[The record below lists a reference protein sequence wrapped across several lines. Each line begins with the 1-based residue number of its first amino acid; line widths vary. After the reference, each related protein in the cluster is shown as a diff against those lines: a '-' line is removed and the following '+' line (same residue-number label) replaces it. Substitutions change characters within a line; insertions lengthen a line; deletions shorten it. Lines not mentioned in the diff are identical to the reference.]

1 MERPDFRQ
9 MNEQIAGLL
18 KLDAATLDM
27 FEQTQ
32 KFKEEAVS
40 SCARWKI
47 RQAAPGLGSIPV
59 EELKNSRAGI
69 RIALLKDAGYQSL
82 YDLWKADNTQLA
94 SVPGIGQKQVTS
106 IRMVLDQMTAE
117 LAAGESIRLP
127 QEREDPE
134 TESLIR
140 VLARYRLAEQ
150 VCNDSHSACE
160 KHHSFLT
167 EIIQKIRIRSRLR
180 WLFSGTAAKKES
192 TDAWRKL
199 QAYCESSAFARIQR
213 FYALYLEAVSIS
225 DEDAFSDYER
235 NSASYY
241 VLLEKLIPAQEHEEK
256 IYGSIPAQLAS
267 QISKEELM
275 LDGFRGDLRGYQR
288 FGVQYILHQQH
299 VLLGDEM
306 GLGKTIE
313 AIAVMVH
320 LKNAGAPDDVR
331 FLVICPASVMVNWY
345 REITRFSDIQAC
357 LLYGEDLEKN
367 FDAWGRSG
375 GAAVTNYESLKHIT
389 DRIDNHLRMDLLV
402 IDEAHYIK
410 NPDAKRTQYVRK
422 LDDESRNI
430 LLMTGTPLENKVDEM
445 CELIHFVRPDL
456 TDAIRS
462 YAGLRRSDEFREL
475 LSPVYLRRKA
485 EQVLQEL
492 PDLIEQDAWCSMTD
506 SDREAYAGAVKS
518 GSFMAMRRVSFLQEN
533 MEQSS
538 KVIRL
543 LELCTAAREDGK
555 KTVIYSYFRETLR
568 CVRRVLQD
576 AVCGEITGSTD
587 PLERQEIIDRFREAP
602 GGSVLLCQ
610 VQAGGM
616 GLNIQTASVVI
627 FCEPQ
632 IKPSLERQ
640 AVARVY
646 RMGQIRNV
654 LLYHLMCEGTLDEAI
669 RMVLAEKKN
678 EFSQYAEDSVMA
690 EAEASLADQ
699 DWIRRVVEEQRVR
712 YLPAVRDDSVI

>member
-69 RIALLKDAGYQSL
+69 RIALLKDAGYHSL
-82 YDLWKADNTQLA
+82 YDLWRADNMQLA

-150 VCNDSHSACE
+150 VCNDSRSACE

-167 EIIQKIRIRSRLR
+167 EIIQQIRIRSRLR
-180 WLFSGTAAKKES
+180 WLFSGAAAKKGS
-192 TDAWRKL
+192 TDAWKEL

-331 FLVICPASVMVNWY
+331 FLVICPASVMV
-345 REITRFSDIQAC
+345 C
-357 LLYGEDLEKN
+357 
-367 FDAWGRSG
+367 
-375 GAAVTNYESLKHIT
+375 
-389 DRIDNHLRMDLLV
+389 V
-402 IDEAHYIK
+402 I
-410 NPDAKRTQYVRK
+410 
-422 LDDESRNI
+422 
-430 LLMTGTPLENKVDEM
+430 
-445 CELIHFVRPDL
+445 C
-456 TDAIRS
+456 
-462 YAGLRRSDEFREL
+462 
-475 LSPVYLRRKA
+475 
-485 EQVLQEL
+485 
-492 PDLIEQDAWCSMTD
+492 
-506 SDREAYAGAVKS
+506 
-518 GSFMAMRRVSFLQEN
+518 
-533 MEQSS
+533 
-538 KVIRL
+538 
-543 LELCTAAREDGK
+543 
-555 KTVIYSYFRETLR
+555 
-568 CVRRVLQD
+568 
-576 AVCGEITGSTD
+576 
-587 PLERQEIIDRFREAP
+587 
-602 GGSVLLCQ
+602 
-610 VQAGGM
+610 
-616 GLNIQTASVVI
+616 
-627 FCEPQ
+627 
-632 IKPSLERQ
+632 
-640 AVARVY
+640 
-646 RMGQIRNV
+646 
-654 LLYHLMCEGTLDEAI
+654 
-669 RMVLAEKKN
+669 
-678 EFSQYAEDSVMA
+678 
-690 EAEASLADQ
+690 
-699 DWIRRVVEEQRVR
+699 
-712 YLPAVRDDSVI
+712 